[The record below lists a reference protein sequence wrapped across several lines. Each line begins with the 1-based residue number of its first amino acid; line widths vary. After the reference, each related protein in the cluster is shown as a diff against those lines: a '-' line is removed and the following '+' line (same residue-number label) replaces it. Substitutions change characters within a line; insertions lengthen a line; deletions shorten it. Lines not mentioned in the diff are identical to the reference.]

1 MSQVYVHGA
10 GVVSPAGWGLASFRQ
25 AIRKG
30 TPWPIKELQRPGWE
44 NPLRLRRV
52 PSPSPKPLFLSHGR
66 LRRSSPITQFAVAA
80 ALEALGNDTALIAS
94 RSLRLGIVF
103 CVFSGCVNYSRR
115 FYDETL
121 RDPMSASPLIFP
133 ETVFNAP
140 SSHLAALLGT
150 TAINYTLVGDP
161 ASFLQ
166 GVALAAQ
173 WLEAEPIDACLVVG
187 AEEADWLTADAYRLF
202 DRRVALSEGAGALYL
217 SRRVPPKPMLE
228 LRAIT
233 DPHPFTNES
242 KRRKAIVAM
251 AESLP
256 SGHEKDLLC
265 DSCQGNAAV
274 DKGEQEA
281 WKEWGGARLSIKA
294 ILGEGLMAA
303 AAWQCVAAVDAIKEG
318 RHPSAVVSTV
328 GCNAEVIG
336 AHFA

>member
-10 GVVSPAGWGLASFRQ
+10 GVVCPAGWGMPGFRQ

-30 TPWPIKELQRPGWE
+30 TPLPIKELQRPGWDK
-44 NPLRLRRV
+44 PLRLRRV
-52 PSPSPKPLFLSHGR
+52 PAPAPKPVFLSHGR
-66 LRRSSPITQFAVAA
+66 LRRTSPITHYAVAA

-121 RDPMSASPLIFP
+121 RDPMAASPLIFP

-161 ASFLQ
+161 ATFLQ

-173 WLEAEPIDACLVVG
+173 WLDSEPIDACLVVG
-187 AEEADWLTADAYRLF
+187 AEEADWLTSDAYRLF
-202 DRRVALSEGAGALYL
+202 DRRVTLSEGAGALYL
-217 SRRVPPKPMLE
+217 GRRVPPKPMVE

-233 DPHPFTNES
+233 DAHVFTKKVN
-242 KRRKAIVAM
+242 RNQAAVAM

-256 SGHEKDLLC
+256 DGKKKDLLC
-265 DSCQGNAAV
+265 DSCHGIPALDRAEKAAW
-274 DKGEQEA
+274 QEWA
-281 WKEWGGARLSIKA
+281 GARLSIKTV
-294 ILGEGLMAA
+294 LGEGLMAA

-318 RHPSAVVSTV
+318 RHTSAVVSTV
-328 GCNAEVIG
+328 GSNAQAIG
-336 AHFA
+336 AQFS